1 MPIYSVQGPDGR
13 IYDVEGPAGAS
24 QEQIIAAVRRQLL
37 LAPAAPQ
44 AKGSGLGDIA
54 RSFGMGAVGAA
65 GAVASA
71 FGADNAAARKLGEVG
86 ESLQAGLSAERQAE
100 LKQQAERM
108 KKAEESGSTWE
119 EVKAGLLNVV
129 EAPLQ
134 SAAQAVG
141 SVVPMLATAP
151 LAKLGLGVR
160 AMMAVRGAIGGA
172 QGAGAVKQSVFD
184 AVMNAEQQDGKSPE
198 QARAAAEKAQA
209 YIGANLDQI
218 VAGAGLGA
226 VAGTTGAERLIP
238 GGARAQAGAVQQAL
252 AKRIGERGASALAAA
267 AAEAPLESLQGGQ
280 ERLAANLALQRTG
293 RDVGALTGVA
303 GQAAQE
309 ALMGG
314 LGGGAF
320 GAALP
325 DRSASMAA
333 RRQQE
338 EEQRRVAAEAEAAKN
353 APEAL
358 LALEQQF
365 RAADTQLQELNTQIK
380 ALEKGKKATPEEKAQ
395 ADALKKQRDE
405 LLTTY
410 KPLRQEYQQR
420 KGAIDELRAQQDMQA
435 QAAQTQLETQAA
447 AEQPAAKLPLPSDLP
462 QAEPFQLT
470 DTARLMD
477 QYDRL
482 RGQVTALEQQ
492 LAAGPDVDTQAQL
505 MEQREQLRAR
515 MQEMEP
521 VIAERGGT
529 TESEETFTKQVKA
542 AEKERLRLLE
552 LGDFDAAAKQAQ
564 KVKDLQARAPFFEE
578 LKAYRATPVGGTR
591 EMFTAETPQPEAEGI
606 KYVSPEGKPIEP
618 FAATAAEAAP
628 LAAAKPEELAKT
640 QAAESKVA
648 QAQTQLD
655 EVVKSK
661 DMGKLYETLDTLNKA
676 QDEASR
682 AKEEVGRPAL
692 KPAVLDIFSPA
703 NVINEA
709 YQRGDAKLLGD
720 LATHADRTALRAAL
734 DKTTNERDQLVK
746 ILDSRLDLG
755 GTERAAKVTFAP
767 EEAGGKTRTVEKG
780 KGEELRSVKRER
792 ADLFGQ
798 LFTPK
803 LQAEFK
809 NGTYPDKEMQSI
821 YDKGGPAAVEYET
834 VMRNV
839 EALAKKVTTKQ
850 GNAKDSLYEQMIK
863 TYAELEALKAQM
875 ESGVATPTMREKV
888 AGAQAKL
895 GKGEAPAER
904 PMNEAEKYQL
914 KRKIDATTNKYNML
928 VGKITPVRDQILKL
942 YNSLYKTTPLEK
954 PSEVAAKKAKAAA
967 EAAKGPKAVSRTAKT
982 AARLARGDVRR
993 EAETSQKMR
1002 DLARELGQREPEYE
1016 KFNEQLTRR
1025 LEALKKKYGP
1035 DDQAVNAFRISMG
1048 QERIDKAEE
1057 LGKKTPEYKATLKEQ
1072 IAYFKEVLP
1081 TAGKQEVPTKRT
1093 PQVTRKQS
1101 GAPKRLVSS
1110 SPESLKQSKA
1120 ENEALSL
1127 KRRAFKDMQEALDSE
1142 KYGTAYRL
1150 KEGEAATKVD
1160 AEQAQKVVDGLKLPE
1175 TVKFVYAPTAD
1186 KIPVKLLREMA
1197 KDGVDVADGMV
1208 KGAVFPDGTVL
1219 VVGDQHADVT
1229 DLEQTIAHELIG
1241 HYGIDTVIGLDRLKS
1256 YVKKTDV
1263 VELAERI
1270 GGKPLVSE
1278 VLNTVRALK
1287 LQGRDE
1293 DMQKLQAL
1301 REVIAH
1307 TEEAKVTEAFRE
1319 KAGRWLKELVGMVRA
1334 GLRDMG
1340 LLNAAELSTSDVFYM
1355 LKQSRK
1361 AFTNKAIGPYR
1372 AADGTTAFRLRKQ
1385 SSQYESV
1392 GSEPSTVD
1400 KVMTNMLGLA
1410 GRVQYVDQYSALE
1423 AAIRKG
1429 LDANVISDLEATNA
1443 NYLLRFG
1450 QQRSQFAGQFLTN
1463 GPVKAVH
1470 TKKDGGV
1477 ETVYKSTKGVSMMDV
1492 AQELNKAKVGNDT
1505 EREHMFTLYLAGKRA
1520 EQVGWEKLNFSAP
1533 TKAKAEYQDVLTK
1546 LAADKDAKAAFDEA
1560 AKLYQQYN
1568 AGLLDFLVDT
1578 GAMSAKKA
1586 AELKSISYVPFYRIN
1601 ANGEVQLMID
1611 KEHPVRISSIKEQPQ
1626 LKELI
1631 GGNTAILP
1639 VFTSAAQNTFMLT
1652 DMGLRNQ
1659 AVKET
1664 AFVLK
1669 KLGIASAVRPGKG
1682 PASPDVV
1689 RFYRNGEPYYALIDT
1704 DAFGVPA
1711 ELIVRGMEGIK
1722 TTLPAVVKLLGIPAD
1737 ILRSFVVRNPAY
1749 AVRQIIRDPL
1759 NAWMTTGTDAVPVLS
1774 SMKELAT
1781 MVAGR
1786 SDAERKLM
1794 ESGAISSNVFS
1805 GDERDMSKF
1814 LKDMAA
1820 GKPLWAKAVAQL
1832 DAFALQG
1839 DAATRAVIY
1848 KDSLAKGM
1856 TEQEAL
1862 LRTLESMN
1870 FSRRGVS
1877 PSMHA
1882 LSILIPFFNAQIQG
1896 LDVIYRA
1903 MAGKM
1908 PYSEQLKIREKMVR
1922 RGAVM
1927 AGLTLAYAAF
1937 MEDDEAY
1944 KRARPEE
1951 RYSNWFVHVPGISEP
1966 VRVPIP
1972 FEMGFLFKALPEAIY
1987 NMAMQDENASKAMS
2001 GLFKLAAQTVPLS
2014 LPQSVKPLTEA
2025 VLGKSFYSGDIESGR
2040 EKQVMATERYRENTT
2055 ELSKL
2060 LGSVT
2065 GKVGISPITIDYLI
2079 RGYTGGLGIAL
2090 IQLAN
2095 PLLASDEAAAVEK
2108 PSLKPSKVPFIGGLF
2123 QPVEGRGTLDEAYD
2137 RMQEIQQAKGT
2148 FNDMIEKGKRA
2159 EALAFAQ
2166 QYADKIGMMSVSG
2179 AVQKRLGDL
2188 AAIERQIRSNP
2199 NMSAE
2204 QKDTA
2209 LEQLDKAKM
2218 AVARQFLAVT
2228 SQR

>member
-24 QEQIIAAVRRQLL
+24 EQQILAAVRRQLL
-37 LAPAAPQ
+37 LTPAQPQ

-71 FGADNAAARKLGEVG
+71 FGADNAVARTLGEVG
-86 ESLQAGLSAERQAE
+86 ESLQAGLSPARQAE
-100 LKQQAERM
+100 LQKQAERM
-108 KKAEESGSTWE
+108 KQAEESGSTWE
-119 EVKAGLLNVV
+119 EVKAGLLNVL

-134 SAAQAVG
+134 STAQAVG
-141 SVVPMLATAP
+141 SIAPMLATAP

-172 QGAGAVKQSVFD
+172 QGAGAVKQNVFE
-184 AVMNAEQQDGKSPE
+184 AVYEAELQDGKSPE
-198 QARAAAEKAQA
+198 QAKAAANRAQS
-209 YIGANLDQI
+209 YVGANLDQI

-238 GGARAQAGAVQQAL
+238 GGVRAQAGAAQQAL
-252 AKRIGERGASALAAA
+252 AKRIGERGATALTTA
-267 AAEAPLESLQGGQ
+267 AAEAPLEGLQGAQ
-280 ERLAANLALQRTG
+280 ERLAANVALQREG
-293 RDVGALTGVA
+293 RDVGTFTGVA

-320 GAALP
+320 GAAMP
-325 DRSASMAA
+325 DRSTSIAA
-333 RRQQE
+333 RKQQE
-338 EEQRRVAAEAEAAKN
+338 EEQRRAAAEAEAAKN
-353 APEAL
+353 TPEAL
-358 LALEQQF
+358 TALDQQF
-365 RAADTQLQELNTQIK
+365 READTQLQALNQQIK
-380 ALEKGKKATPEEKAQ
+380 ALEKGKKTTPEDKAQ
-395 ADALKKQRDE
+395 AAALKQQRDE

-410 KPLRQEYQQR
+410 RPLRQEYQQR
-420 KGAIDELRAQQDMQA
+420 KGAIDELRAQQDAQEQARQA
-435 QAAQTQLETQAA
+435 QIETQAA
-447 AEQPAAKLPLPSDLP
+447 AGQPTARLPLPSDLP
-462 QAEPFQLT
+462 GAQPFQYS
-470 DTARLMD
+470 DTTRLMD
-477 QYDRL
+477 QYDQL
-482 RGQVTALEQQ
+482 RTQVNELEQK
-492 LAAGPDVDTQAQL
+492 LAAGPDVATQTQL
-505 MEQREQLRAR
+505 MAQREQLRTR
-515 MQEMEP
+515 MDEMGT
-521 VIAERGGT
+521 VIEERGGVT
-529 TESEETFTKQVKA
+529 EPESEFNKKLAA

-552 LGDFDAAAKQAQ
+552 LGDFDAAAKQAE
-564 KVKDLQARAPFFEE
+564 KVQTLQARAPYLQE
-578 LKAYRATPVGGTR
+578 LKDLREKAGQTR
-591 EMFTAETPQPEAEGI
+591 ELFPTETPQPEAEGI

-640 QAAESKVA
+640 QAAETKVA

-734 DKTTNERDQLVK
+734 DKTTNEREQLVK

-792 ADLFGQ
+792 ADLFSQ
-798 LFTPK
+798 LFAPD
-803 LQAEFK
+803 LQARFK
-809 NGTYPDKEMQSI
+809 NGTYPEKDLQTL
-821 YDKGGPAAVEYET
+821 YDKGGPAAVEYEV
-834 VMRNV
+834 VMRDV
-839 EALAKKVTTKQ
+839 EALSKKVTTKQ
-850 GNAKDSLYEQMIK
+850 GNAKDSLYEQLVK
-863 TYAELEALKAQM
+863 TYADLEALKAQM
-875 ESGVATPTMREKV
+875 ESGIATPTMREKV
-888 AGAQAKL
+888 AGVRAKM

-928 VGKITPVRDQILKL
+928 VGKITPVRDEILKL

-954 PSEVAAKKAKAAA
+954 PSVAAEKKAKAAA
-967 EAAKGPKAVSRTAKT
+967 EAAKGPKAVSRTART

-993 EAETSQKMR
+993 EAEASAQMR
-1002 DLARELGQREPEYE
+1002 KLATDLGMAEPEYE
-1016 KFNEQLTRR
+1016 KFGESLTKRLKA
-1025 LEALKKKYGP
+1025 LEARYGKNDPAVTSFRLQMNDELK
-1035 DDQAVNAFRISMG
+1035 A
-1048 QERIDKAEE
+1048 KALE

-1072 IAYFKEVLP
+1072 IAYFQEVLP

-1093 PQVTRKQS
+1093 GPVTRKQTA
-1101 GAPKRLVSS
+1101 APSRLVTS
-1110 SPESLKQSKA
+1110 SPESKAQSEA
-1120 ENEALSL
+1120 EALRL
-1127 KRRAFKDMQEALDSE
+1127 KRRMFKDVEAALDSE

-1150 KEGEAATKVD
+1150 KEGEAATTVD
-1160 AEQAQKVVDGLKLPE
+1160 AEQAQKVIDGLKLPD

-1186 KIPVKLLREMA
+1186 KIPVKLLRAMA
-1197 KDGVDVADGMV
+1197 RDGVDAADGMV

-1219 VVGDQHADVT
+1219 VVGDQHADVK

-1241 HYGIDTVIGLDRLKS
+1241 HYGIDTVIGLERLQS

-1263 VELAERI
+1263 VALAEQI

-1278 VLNTVRALK
+1278 VLNTVRALQR
-1287 LQGRDE
+1287 QGKDE
-1293 DMQKLQAL
+1293 NMQKLQAL

-1334 GLRDMG
+1334 GLRDLG
-1340 LLNAAELSTSDVFYM
+1340 LVNAAELSTSDVFYM

-1361 AFTNKAIGPYR
+1361 AFATKAIGPYR
-1372 AADGTTAFRLRKQ
+1372 TADGVTAFRLRKQ
-1385 SSQYESV
+1385 SSPYESV
-1392 GSEPSTVD
+1392 GAEPSVMD

-1410 GRVQYVDQYSALE
+1410 GRVQFVDQYAALD

-1470 TKKDGGV
+1470 TKKADGV
-1477 ETVYKSTKGVSMMDV
+1477 ETVYKSTKGVSMVDV
-1492 AQELNKAKVGNDT
+1492 AQALNKADVGNDT

-1520 EQVGWEKLNFSAP
+1520 NDPKVGWEKLNFTNP

-1546 LAADKDAKAAFDEA
+1546 LAANKEAKDAFDEA

-1626 LKELI
+1626 LKELV

-1669 KLGIASAVRPGKG
+1669 KLGIASVLRPGKG

-1689 RFYRNGEPYYALIDT
+1689 RFYRNGEPYYAMIDT
-1704 DAFGVPA
+1704 DAYGVPA

-1737 ILRSFVVRNPAY
+1737 ILRSFVVRNPSY

-1774 SMKELAT
+1774 SMKELAS

-1786 SDAERKLM
+1786 SEAESKLM
-1794 ESGAISSNVFS
+1794 EAGAVSSNVFS
-1805 GDERDMSKF
+1805 GDERDMAKF
-1814 LKDMAA
+1814 LKDLSA
-1820 GKPLWAKAVAQL
+1820 GKSLWAKAIARL

-1839 DAATRAVIY
+1839 DAATRAVVY

-1877 PSMHA
+1877 PSMQA

-1922 RGAVM
+1922 RGALM
-1927 AGLTLAYAAF
+1927 AGLTVAYAAF
-1937 MEDDEAY
+1937 MGDDEAY

-1951 RYSNWFVHVPGISEP
+1951 RYANWFVHVPGISEP

-1987 NMAMQDENASKAMS
+1987 NMALQDEDSSKAMS
-2001 GLFKLAAQTVPLS
+2001 GIFKLAMQTVPLS

-2025 VLGKSFYSGDIESGR
+2025 ILGKSFYSGDIESGR
-2040 EKQVMATERYRENTT
+2040 EKQVVATQRYRENTT

-2060 LGSVT
+2060 LGAVT
-2065 GKVGISPITIDYLI
+2065 GEVGVSPITLDYLI

-2095 PLLASDEAAAVEK
+2095 PLLASDAAAAVEK

-2148 FNDMIEKGKRA
+2148 FNKLVEEGKRA
-2159 EALAFAQ
+2159 EAMAFAQ
-2166 QYADKIGMMSVSG
+2166 QYADKISMMSVSG

-2188 AAIERQIRSNP
+2188 AAVERQIRSNP
-2199 NMSAE
+2199 DMSTA
-2204 QKDTA
+2204 QKDAA
-2209 LEQLDKAKM
+2209 LQQLDKAKM
-2218 AVARQFLAVT
+2218 AIARQFLAVT
-2228 SQR
+2228 GQR